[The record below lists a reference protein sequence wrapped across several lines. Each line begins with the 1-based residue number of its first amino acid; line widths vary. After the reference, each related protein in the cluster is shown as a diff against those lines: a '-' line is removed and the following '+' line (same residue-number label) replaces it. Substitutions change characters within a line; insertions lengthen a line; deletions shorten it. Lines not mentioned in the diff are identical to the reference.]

1 MPLIKSINNITPK
14 ILEGVFLADNAV
26 VVGDV
31 IIGKESSVWFNT
43 VIRGDVNSI
52 IIWNSVNIQDGVV
65 VHCTYQKTKT
75 IIGDNVSIGHNAIIH
90 GCEIRNNVLIG
101 MGAIIMDNVII
112 EENSIIA
119 AGAVLTKGTYVKSGS
134 LFAGVPAK
142 FKRSLFEEEIKSSII
157 KNYLNDEK
165 LDEINVLVL
174 ACTHYPL
181 IQNEIKSFYNEI
193 DVIDSSE
200 IVAEHINKE
209 LSELN
214 LLNRVNKPK
223 FNFIIS
229 NFTES
234 FSKSANIFFK
244 ENISLEENDIWKSN

>member
-52 IIWNSVNIQDGVV
+52 IIGNSVNIQDGVV

-101 MGAIIMDNVII
+101 MGAIIMDNVVI

-119 AGAVLTKGTYVKSGS
+119 AGAVLTKGTYVKQGS

-142 FKRSLFEEEIKSSII
+142 FKRSLFDEEIENSII
-157 KNYLNDEK
+157 KTAENYKKYL
-165 LDEINVLVL
+165 
-174 ACTHYPL
+174 
-181 IQNEIKSFYNEI
+181 SWYN
-193 DVIDSSE
+193 
-200 IVAEHINKE
+200 
-209 LSELN
+209 
-214 LLNRVNKPK
+214 
-223 FNFIIS
+223 
-229 NFTES
+229 
-234 FSKSANIFFK
+234 
-244 ENISLEENDIWKSN
+244 

>member
-26 VVGDV
+26 VIGDV
-31 IIGKESSVWFNT
+31 IIGKESSIWFNT

-52 IIWNSVNIQDGVV
+52 IIGNSVNIQDGVV

-134 LFAGVPAK
+134 VFAGVPAK
-142 FKRSLFEEEIKSSII
+142 FKRSLFEEEIENSII
-157 KNYLNDEK
+157 KTAKNYKKYL
-165 LDEINVLVL
+165 
-174 ACTHYPL
+174 
-181 IQNEIKSFYNEI
+181 SWYN
-193 DVIDSSE
+193 
-200 IVAEHINKE
+200 
-209 LSELN
+209 
-214 LLNRVNKPK
+214 
-223 FNFIIS
+223 
-229 NFTES
+229 
-234 FSKSANIFFK
+234 
-244 ENISLEENDIWKSN
+244 

>member
-52 IIWNSVNIQDGVV
+52 IIGNSVNIQDGVV

-101 MGAIIMDNVII
+101 MGAIIMDNVVI

-119 AGAVLTKGTYVKSGS
+119 AGAILTKGTYVKSGS

-142 FKRSLFEEEIKSSII
+142 FKRSLFQEEIENSII
-157 KNYLNDEK
+157 KTAENYKKYL
-165 LDEINVLVL
+165 
-174 ACTHYPL
+174 
-181 IQNEIKSFYNEI
+181 SWYN
-193 DVIDSSE
+193 
-200 IVAEHINKE
+200 
-209 LSELN
+209 
-214 LLNRVNKPK
+214 
-223 FNFIIS
+223 
-229 NFTES
+229 
-234 FSKSANIFFK
+234 
-244 ENISLEENDIWKSN
+244 

>member
-52 IIWNSVNIQDGVV
+52 IIGNSVNIQDGVV

-101 MGAIIMDNVII
+101 MGAIIMDNVVI

-142 FKRSLFEEEIKSSII
+142 FKRSLFEEEIENSII
-157 KNYLNDEK
+157 KIAENYKKYL
-165 LDEINVLVL
+165 
-174 ACTHYPL
+174 
-181 IQNEIKSFYNEI
+181 SWYN
-193 DVIDSSE
+193 
-200 IVAEHINKE
+200 
-209 LSELN
+209 
-214 LLNRVNKPK
+214 
-223 FNFIIS
+223 
-229 NFTES
+229 
-234 FSKSANIFFK
+234 
-244 ENISLEENDIWKSN
+244 

>member
-52 IIWNSVNIQDGVV
+52 IIGNSVNIQDGVV

-142 FKRSLFEEEIKSSII
+142 FQRSLFEEEIENSII
-157 KNYLNDEK
+157 KTAENYKKYL
-165 LDEINVLVL
+165 
-174 ACTHYPL
+174 
-181 IQNEIKSFYNEI
+181 SWYN
-193 DVIDSSE
+193 
-200 IVAEHINKE
+200 
-209 LSELN
+209 
-214 LLNRVNKPK
+214 
-223 FNFIIS
+223 
-229 NFTES
+229 
-234 FSKSANIFFK
+234 
-244 ENISLEENDIWKSN
+244 

>member
-26 VVGDV
+26 VIGDV

-52 IIWNSVNIQDGVV
+52 IIGNSVNIQDGVV

-142 FKRSLFEEEIKSSII
+142 FKRSLFEEEIENNII
-157 KNYLNDEK
+157 KTAENYKKYL
-165 LDEINVLVL
+165 
-174 ACTHYPL
+174 
-181 IQNEIKSFYNEI
+181 SWYN
-193 DVIDSSE
+193 
-200 IVAEHINKE
+200 
-209 LSELN
+209 
-214 LLNRVNKPK
+214 
-223 FNFIIS
+223 
-229 NFTES
+229 
-234 FSKSANIFFK
+234 
-244 ENISLEENDIWKSN
+244 

>member
-1 MPLIKSINNITPK
+1 MPLIKSINNISPK

-52 IIWNSVNIQDGVV
+52 IIGNSVNIQDGVV
-65 VHCTYQKTKT
+65 VHCTYQETKT

-142 FKRSLFEEEIKSSII
+142 FKRSLFEEEI
-157 KNYLNDEK
+157 
-165 LDEINVLVL
+165 
-174 ACTHYPL
+174 
-181 IQNEIKSFYNEI
+181 
-193 DVIDSSE
+193 
-200 IVAEHINKE
+200 
-209 LSELN
+209 
-214 LLNRVNKPK
+214 
-223 FNFIIS
+223 
-229 NFTES
+229 
-234 FSKSANIFFK
+234 
-244 ENISLEENDIWKSN
+244 ENDIIKTVKNYKKYLSWYN

>member
-52 IIWNSVNIQDGVV
+52 IIGNSVNIQDGVV

-75 IIGDNVSIGHNAIIH
+75 IIGDNGSIGHNAIIH

-142 FKRSLFEEEIKSSII
+142 FKRSLFEEEIENSII
-157 KNYLNDEK
+157 KTAENYKKYL
-165 LDEINVLVL
+165 
-174 ACTHYPL
+174 
-181 IQNEIKSFYNEI
+181 SWYN
-193 DVIDSSE
+193 
-200 IVAEHINKE
+200 
-209 LSELN
+209 
-214 LLNRVNKPK
+214 
-223 FNFIIS
+223 
-229 NFTES
+229 
-234 FSKSANIFFK
+234 
-244 ENISLEENDIWKSN
+244 

>member
-14 ILEGVFLADNAV
+14 ISEGVFLADNAV

-31 IIGKESSVWFNT
+31 IIGKESSLWFNT

-52 IIWNSVNIQDGVV
+52 IIGNSVNIQDGVV

-142 FKRSLFEEEIKSSII
+142 FKRSLFEEEIENSII
-157 KNYLNDEK
+157 KTAENYKKYL
-165 LDEINVLVL
+165 
-174 ACTHYPL
+174 
-181 IQNEIKSFYNEI
+181 SWYN
-193 DVIDSSE
+193 
-200 IVAEHINKE
+200 
-209 LSELN
+209 
-214 LLNRVNKPK
+214 
-223 FNFIIS
+223 
-229 NFTES
+229 
-234 FSKSANIFFK
+234 
-244 ENISLEENDIWKSN
+244 

>member
-52 IIWNSVNIQDGVV
+52 IIGNSVNIQDGVV

-142 FKRSLFEEEIKSSII
+142 FKRSLFEEEIENSII
-157 KNYLNDEK
+157 KTAENYK
-165 LDEINVLVL
+165 K
-174 ACTHYPL
+174 YF
-181 IQNEIKSFYNEI
+181 SWYN
-193 DVIDSSE
+193 
-200 IVAEHINKE
+200 
-209 LSELN
+209 
-214 LLNRVNKPK
+214 
-223 FNFIIS
+223 
-229 NFTES
+229 
-234 FSKSANIFFK
+234 
-244 ENISLEENDIWKSN
+244 

>member
-52 IIWNSVNIQDGVV
+52 IIGNSVNIQDGVV
-65 VHCTYQKTKT
+65 VHCTYQETKT

-101 MGAIIMDNVII
+101 MGAIIMDNVVI

-119 AGAVLTKGTYVKSGS
+119 AGALLTKGTYVKSGS

-142 FKRSLFEEEIKSSII
+142 FKRSLFEEEIENSII
-157 KNYLNDEK
+157 KTAENYKKYL
-165 LDEINVLVL
+165 
-174 ACTHYPL
+174 
-181 IQNEIKSFYNEI
+181 SWYN
-193 DVIDSSE
+193 
-200 IVAEHINKE
+200 
-209 LSELN
+209 
-214 LLNRVNKPK
+214 
-223 FNFIIS
+223 
-229 NFTES
+229 
-234 FSKSANIFFK
+234 
-244 ENISLEENDIWKSN
+244 

>member
-26 VVGDV
+26 VIGDV

-52 IIWNSVNIQDGVV
+52 IIGNSVNIQDGVV

-101 MGAIIMDNVII
+101 MGAIIMDNVVI

-119 AGAVLTKGTYVKSGS
+119 AGAVLTNGTYVKSGS

-142 FKRSLFEEEIKSSII
+142 FKRSLFEEEIENSII
-157 KNYLNDEK
+157 KTAENYKKYL
-165 LDEINVLVL
+165 
-174 ACTHYPL
+174 
-181 IQNEIKSFYNEI
+181 SWYN
-193 DVIDSSE
+193 
-200 IVAEHINKE
+200 
-209 LSELN
+209 
-214 LLNRVNKPK
+214 
-223 FNFIIS
+223 
-229 NFTES
+229 
-234 FSKSANIFFK
+234 
-244 ENISLEENDIWKSN
+244 

>member
-1 MPLIKSINNITPK
+1 MPLIKSIKNITPK

-26 VVGDV
+26 VIGDV

-52 IIWNSVNIQDGVV
+52 IIGNSVNIQDGVI

-134 LFAGVPAK
+134 VFAGVPAK
-142 FKRSLFEEEIKSSII
+142 FQRSLFEEEIENSII
-157 KNYLNDEK
+157 KTAENYKKYL
-165 LDEINVLVL
+165 
-174 ACTHYPL
+174 
-181 IQNEIKSFYNEI
+181 SWYN
-193 DVIDSSE
+193 
-200 IVAEHINKE
+200 
-209 LSELN
+209 
-214 LLNRVNKPK
+214 
-223 FNFIIS
+223 
-229 NFTES
+229 
-234 FSKSANIFFK
+234 
-244 ENISLEENDIWKSN
+244 

>member
-26 VVGDV
+26 VIGDV

-52 IIWNSVNIQDGVV
+52 IIGNSVNIQDGVV

-142 FKRSLFEEEIKSSII
+142 FKRSLFEEEIENSII
-157 KNYLNDEK
+157 KTAENYKKYL
-165 LDEINVLVL
+165 
-174 ACTHYPL
+174 
-181 IQNEIKSFYNEI
+181 SWYN
-193 DVIDSSE
+193 
-200 IVAEHINKE
+200 
-209 LSELN
+209 
-214 LLNRVNKPK
+214 
-223 FNFIIS
+223 
-229 NFTES
+229 
-234 FSKSANIFFK
+234 
-244 ENISLEENDIWKSN
+244 

>member
-52 IIWNSVNIQDGVV
+52 IIGNSVNIQDGVV

-101 MGAIIMDNVII
+101 MGAIIMDNVVI

-142 FKRSLFEEEIKSSII
+142 FKRSLFEEEIENSII
-157 KNYLNDEK
+157 KTAENYKKYL
-165 LDEINVLVL
+165 
-174 ACTHYPL
+174 
-181 IQNEIKSFYNEI
+181 SWYN
-193 DVIDSSE
+193 
-200 IVAEHINKE
+200 
-209 LSELN
+209 
-214 LLNRVNKPK
+214 
-223 FNFIIS
+223 
-229 NFTES
+229 
-234 FSKSANIFFK
+234 
-244 ENISLEENDIWKSN
+244 

>member
-26 VVGDV
+26 VIGDV

-52 IIWNSVNIQDGVV
+52 IIGNSVNIQDGVV

-101 MGAIIMDNVII
+101 MGAIIMDDVII

-157 KNYLNDEK
+157 KTAENYKKYL
-165 LDEINVLVL
+165 
-174 ACTHYPL
+174 
-181 IQNEIKSFYNEI
+181 SWYN
-193 DVIDSSE
+193 
-200 IVAEHINKE
+200 
-209 LSELN
+209 
-214 LLNRVNKPK
+214 
-223 FNFIIS
+223 
-229 NFTES
+229 
-234 FSKSANIFFK
+234 
-244 ENISLEENDIWKSN
+244 

>member
-52 IIWNSVNIQDGVV
+52 IIGNSVNIQDGVV

-142 FKRSLFEEEIKSSII
+142 FKRNLFEEEIENSII
-157 KNYLNDEK
+157 KTAENYKKYL
-165 LDEINVLVL
+165 
-174 ACTHYPL
+174 
-181 IQNEIKSFYNEI
+181 SWYN
-193 DVIDSSE
+193 
-200 IVAEHINKE
+200 
-209 LSELN
+209 
-214 LLNRVNKPK
+214 
-223 FNFIIS
+223 
-229 NFTES
+229 
-234 FSKSANIFFK
+234 
-244 ENISLEENDIWKSN
+244 